1 MQNNKREIFMV
12 KNKVLFALLLVLAF
26 SIVGAGVSLVF
37 SRFIKLNDT
46 ESVETIAQEKVVSQ
60 QGSSA
65 TPAKSIFA
73 FNPPSPQDA
82 PQDIKD
88 AVLLGYN
95 ITINTRKYA
104 AKYVGNKLTCGNCHF
119 KGGMTEGGK
128 NGGLS
133 LVGVGAAY
141 PKFRK
146 RQNYSVDLVS
156 RTNDCFERSMN
167 GSPLPADSKEMMA
180 LVTYYQ
186 WISKGIPIYADI
198 PWLGV
203 KPLKSAYKP
212 DTAKGKQ
219 VFAQKCANCHGANG
233 QGTLAAPPLWGKDSF
248 NDGAGMA
255 KLDNFSAFTHLN
267 MPLGNPDLSVED
279 ALDVA
284 LFVTTESRPHF
295 AEKTAQGS

>member
-1 MQNNKREIFMV
+1 MV
-12 KNKVLFALLLVLAF
+12 KNKLLFALLLVVAF
-26 SIVGAGVSLVF
+26 AIVGAGLSLVF
-37 SRFIKLNDT
+37 SRFIKFSDT
-46 ESVETIAQEKVVSQ
+46 GSVETIAPGKIVSQ
-60 QGSSA
+60 QGNA
-65 TPAKSIFA
+65 AKPAKADFA
-73 FNPPSPQDA
+73 FNPPALQDA
-82 PQDIKD
+82 PKDIKD

-104 AKYVGNKLTCGNCHF
+104 AKYVGNTLTCGNCHF

-141 PKFRK
+141 PKFRS
-146 RQNYSVDLVS
+146 RQNYAVDLVS
-156 RTNDCFERSMN
+156 RTNDCFQRSMN
-167 GSPLPADSKEMMA
+167 GKPLPADSKEMMA
-180 LVTYYQ
+180 MVTYYQ
-186 WISKGIPIYADI
+186 WISKGVPIYADI

-203 KPLKSAYKP
+203 KQLKSAYKP
-212 DTAKGKQ
+212 GAVKGKQ
-219 VFAQKCANCHGANG
+219 LFMQKCAMCHGANG

-284 LFVTTESRPHF
+284 LFVTTEPRPHF
-295 AEKTAQGS
+295 AKKTGQGS